1 MNFLDPYAPQVK
13 AILRIVI
20 GLLFLHIGIAKIF
33 HFPMVHNWA
42 NVQLGVWPEGYAA
55 PIELVTGA
63 LVLLGF
69 FSRYAAFI
77 ASGEMAFAY
86 FIGHFPHSPL
96 FPAVNGGTEAIL
108 FCFAFLYIAA
118 AGPGPWAL
126 NQK

>member
-13 AILRIVI
+13 SILRIVI
-20 GLLFLHIGIAKIF
+20 GLLFLHIGIAKLF
-33 HFPMVHNWA
+33 HFPEVHNWM
-42 NVQLGVWPEGYAA
+42 NIQLGVWPEGYAA

-63 LVLLGF
+63 LVLLGL

-86 FIGHFPHSPL
+86 FIGHGMRNIY
-96 FPAVNGGTEAIL
+96 PAVNGGTEAIL

-118 AGPGPWAL
+118 AGPGPWAI